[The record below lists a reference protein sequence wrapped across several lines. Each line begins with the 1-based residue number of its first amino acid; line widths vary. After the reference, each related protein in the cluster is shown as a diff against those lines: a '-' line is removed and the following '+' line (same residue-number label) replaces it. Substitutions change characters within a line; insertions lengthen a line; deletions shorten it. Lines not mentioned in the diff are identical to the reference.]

1 MPPTTRQVIAFD
13 ADDTLWHNE
22 TIFEKSHN
30 DFADLLAPYVD
41 LSAREID
48 DGLQAMV
55 KRNIDSYGYGF
66 KGFTLSMIE
75 AALAMGGDRIA
86 PAALNAILDLGRAMR
101 AHPVHPIDGV
111 AEVVTALQQRGL
123 ELWLITK
130 GDLFDQERKIARS
143 GLAEKFSRIEI
154 VSEKSDETY
163 RGLLRR
169 HGVDAG
175 SFLMVGNSL
184 RSDILPVC
192 RIGAK
197 AVHIPYHITWAHE
210 FVADP
215 PKDAQYA
222 TLGAIGE
229 LLALLV
235 QERIIS

>member
-1 MPPTTRQVIAFD
+1 MPPAPRHVIAFD

-22 TIFEKSHN
+22 TIFEKSHS
-30 DFADLLAPYVD
+30 DFADLLAPYID
-41 LSAREID
+41 LGAREID

-86 PAALNAILDLGRAMR
+86 PAALNAILDLGREMR
-101 AHPVHPIDGV
+101 KHPVDLIDGA
-111 AEVVTALQQRGL
+111 AEVVTALHQRGV

-130 GDLFDQERKIARS
+130 GDLFDQESKIARS
-143 GLAEKFSRIEI
+143 GLAEKFAQIEI
-154 VSEKSDETY
+154 VSEKNDETY

-169 HGVDAG
+169 HGVEAG
-175 SFLMVGNSL
+175 SFVMIGNSL

-192 RIGAK
+192 RIGGK

-215 PKDAQYA
+215 PKEAGYA
-222 TLGAIGE
+222 TLASIAE
-229 LLALLV
+229 LLALLARWRV
-235 QERIIS
+235 IL

>member
-1 MPPTTRQVIAFD
+1 MQPRARQVIAFD

-22 TIFEKSHN
+22 TIYEKSHS
-30 DFADLLAPYVD
+30 DFADIVAPYVD

-55 KRNIDSYGYGF
+55 KRNLDSYGYGF

-75 AALAMGGDRIA
+75 AALAIGDDRIA
-86 PAALNAILDLGRAMR
+86 PAALRAILDLGRAMR
-101 AHPVHPIDGV
+101 THPVHLIDG
-111 AEVVTALQQRGL
+111 AADVVTQLHQRGV

-130 GDLFDQERKIARS
+130 GDPFDQESKIARC
-143 GLAEKFSRIEI
+143 GLADKFAVIEI
-154 VSEKSDETY
+154 VSEKDEGVY

-210 FVADP
+210 VVADP
-215 PKDAQYA
+215 PKDARYA
-222 TLGAIGE
+222 TLGAIGKLPG
-229 LLALLV
+229 LLAQWRV
-235 QERIIS
+235 V

>member
-1 MPPTTRQVIAFD
+1 MKPTARQVIAFD

-30 DFADLLAPYVD
+30 DFADILAPYVD
-41 LSAREID
+41 LGAREID

-75 AALAMGGDRIA
+75 AALAMGGDRVA

-101 AHPVHPIDGV
+101 AHPVHPIDGA
-111 AEVVTALQQRGL
+111 AEVVTELHRRGHK
-123 ELWLITK
+123 LWLITK
-130 GDLFDQERKIARS
+130 GDLFDQESKIARS
-143 GLAEKFSRIEI
+143 GLADKFTEIEI

-169 HGVDAG
+169 HGVEAG
-175 SFLMVGNSL
+175 SFLMIGNSL

-192 RIGAK
+192 GIGGK

-215 PKDAQYA
+215 PQDASYA
-222 TLGAIGE
+222 TLASIAE
-229 LLALLV
+229 LPALLAQWRVVL
-235 QERIIS
+235 

>member
-1 MPPTTRQVIAFD
+1 MPPTPRHVIAFD

-22 TIFEKSHN
+22 TIYEKSHS
-30 DFADLLAPYVD
+30 DFADIVAPYVD

-55 KRNIDSYGYGF
+55 KRNLDSYGYGF

-86 PAALNAILDLGRAMR
+86 PAALNAILDLGREMR
-101 AHPVHPIDGV
+101 KHPIHLIDGAVDVV
-111 AEVVTALQQRGL
+111 AELHRRGL

-130 GDLFDQERKIARS
+130 GDLFDQESKIARS
-143 GLAEKFSRIEI
+143 GLADKFAVIEI
-154 VSEKSDETY
+154 VSEKDEGVY

-210 FVADP
+210 IVADP
-215 PKDAQYA
+215 PGDADYV
-222 TLGAIGE
+222 TLETIGE
-229 LLALLV
+229 MLELSRYWGLA
-235 QERIIS
+235 